1 MAERLFGI
9 LVHMGATIEIND
21 TLRISKAQGFPAELD
36 IRKHLINPYS
46 IDVVAGKEYEFTN
59 KPKIR
64 VYKIPPVRN
73 FLVEDVD
80 GKWLYWGLVHILEI
94 KHDYIKQTTSGKYKI
109 IYLNT
114 PDEMKKAY
122 ELIDQNPDNNYFSI

>member
-1 MAERLFGI
+1 
-9 LVHMGATIEIND
+9 MGALIEIND

-36 IRKHLINPYS
+36 IKKHLINPYPLNA
-46 IDVVAGKEYEFTN
+46 VEGKEYEFTN

-80 GKWLYWGLVHILEI
+80 GKWLYWGLVHIIEI
-94 KHDYIKQTTSGKYKI
+94 RHDYINQTTSGKYRI
-109 IYLNT
+109 IHLNN
-114 PDEMKKAY
+114 PVEMRKAY
-122 ELIDQNPDNNYFSI
+122 DLIDRNLDNNYFRT